1 MTGNS
6 VSASYR
12 ESIGTDPQPY
22 AVAIGLFVTTVLVW
36 LTFGVNLTDELPDN
50 TVMVALIHPALA
62 SFTAAHAHVP
72 GPAASWVAQSNIG
85 TSGPVPLAPRVC

>member
-6 VSASYR
+6 VSASYK

-22 AVAIGLFVTTVLVW
+22 AVAIGLFMTTVW
-36 LTFGVNLTDELPDN
+36 LICGVNLTDELPDN
-50 TVMVALIHPALA
+50 TVMVALTHPALA